1 MDITLQTTSD
11 QSAPSESLVDRRAWT
26 RIPPEIGRT
35 TIYDQGNKIS
45 AGIVDESFGGLGLI
59 LTNDPGFAIGHEIR
73 LLYHGFMMKAVVRFT
88 KTVDAEHHRLGI
100 EWC

>member
-1 MDITLQTTSD
+1 MDITLQTTAD
-11 QSAPSESLVDRRAWT
+11 QSAPSKLLVDRRVWT

-59 LTNDPGFAIGHEIR
+59 LTNDPGFTVGHEIR

-88 KTVDAEHHRLGI
+88 KPLDAEHHRLGI